1 MTFRRSLGLLLP
13 LTCRQLDFDIA
24 KKLLRSSSVQLS
36 LDQQVIEDI
45 CLSCSQE
52 FYDNAT
58 SGNYHFGDMKQ
69 AYDWYVPYLL
79 SNWHSH

>member
-1 MTFRRSLGLLLP
+1 MTFSWDLGRFLP
-13 LTCRQLDFDIA
+13 LTLQCLDFDIA

-79 SNWHSH
+79 SDWCSH